1 MTLIR
6 GIPKFDGTPSKFQDW
21 KRATRAML
29 QLARP
34 GIFEILDGQKRPQD
48 IYTQV
53 PHRSTMN
60 TPAHSVAD
68 GDGDDSDNVENEQ
81 GLAEELQ
88 EAGPSLA
95 LDVAAPMYRL
105 GTERSNVRTD
115 SPELATAQ
123 RVTAEQQQQDSHTGG
138 TTEEVRTPLNMDE
151 LTKWD
156 QANAALFSVL
166 SLITT
171 GA

>member
-1 MTLIR
+1 
-6 GIPKFDGTPSKFQDW
+6 
-21 KRATRAML
+21 
-29 QLARP
+29 
-34 GIFEILDGQKRPQD
+34 
-48 IYTQV
+48 
-53 PHRSTMN
+53 MN

-166 SLITT
+166 FLITT
-171 GA
+171 GPAGSLMSKFESKLGKS

>member
-88 EAGPSLA
+88 EAGPSL
-95 LDVAAPMYRL
+95 
-105 GTERSNVRTD
+105 
-115 SPELATAQ
+115 
-123 RVTAEQQQQDSHTGG
+123 
-138 TTEEVRTPLNMDE
+138 
-151 LTKWD
+151 
-156 QANAALFSVL
+156 
-166 SLITT
+166 SLIHI
-171 GA
+171 